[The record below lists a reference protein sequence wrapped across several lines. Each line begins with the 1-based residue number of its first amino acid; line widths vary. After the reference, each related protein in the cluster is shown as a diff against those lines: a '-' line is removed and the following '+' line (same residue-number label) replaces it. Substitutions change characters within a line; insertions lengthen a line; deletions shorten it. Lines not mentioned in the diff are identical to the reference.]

1 MPLDF
6 GPTKSMYVDR
16 GQKEVS
22 KILSDRYMTN
32 FLKTDA
38 MQRQAAS
45 LTAAPFE
52 GDEALRAEVLQ
63 DTDQFLQAAAAAGD
77 YENMTT
83 DVVRAASNYQARVQ
97 PIQQNQRLWQEY
109 QAKLDE
115 QVAKGEV
122 PANNAEDLKLL
133 SRMRYQGLQKDADG
147 NVGGY
152 FQGVN
157 AALDPDVMGM
167 LDEALKGIETESQS
181 QITRVVGV
189 DSEKGM
195 LEVETEFGKEF
206 VSMDRVQNVIDPIF
220 ADPKVQ
226 AFMQQSAEL
235 AQIRKS
241 PEQLMQETQTHLEG
255 QKATLEAMQAE
266 LANTEDDEQK
276 ADLQAQIDR
285 QTEGINN
292 TQALLDG
299 GDTDA
304 MARAAAGRHMLQDEV
319 RMREAM
325 GAKYQFDR
333 IDQRYEEHRD
343 KLELIKA
350 GKDETMGVVP
360 MTHSGEARSISNPMG
375 TNYEEINNTRAAD
388 IAAANEILNFLD
400 ESPNL
405 APEVV
410 AGKRAQ
416 LQGHLQ
422 DVAVANAL
430 LISEFEGNPPED
442 YNVEEYNSLKQE
454 LEDATT
460 KLAEVEAGDV
470 STPGYVQTLRAAM
483 LKVQNVQERLGIF
496 LTGSGLEI
504 SGEAQEIVYAP
515 TFSTGV
521 LPGYSLGDKENEAI
535 QAQLV
540 AHWQGGQGRTIF
552 MPNSNQTQ
560 DIDQRK
566 RETQARIAEDAN
578 YVLQDG
584 DIPPAFKVIS
594 VGVSVSAPGVGGPVQ
609 EITIESTQGPTK
621 GQTTTFTAPGS
632 DINVAQYQEWLN
644 SPATKMTGFIDK
656 MQMVGRAS
664 SFTIPTKDSEG
675 SNWQVKV
682 RIVNGERYVTFIDED
697 GKYSEEYEVGS
708 KMFADLANQLNMS
721 FNVTDL
727 Q

>member
-1 MPLDF
+1 
-6 GPTKSMYVDR
+6 MYVDR

-63 DTDQFLQAAAAAGD
+63 DTDQFLQAAATAGD

-133 SRMRYQGLQKDADG
+133 SRMKYQGLQKDADG

-157 AALDPDVMGM
+157 AAIDPDVMGM

-195 LEVETEFGKEF
+195 LEVETEAGREF

-235 AQIRKS
+235 GQIRKS

-255 QKATLEAMQAE
+255 QKATLEAMESE
-266 LANTEDDEQK
+266 LANTSDDEKK

-285 QTEGINN
+285 QTEGINQ

-299 GDTDA
+299 GDPDA
-304 MARAAAGRHMLQDEV
+304 MARAAAGRQMLQDEV

-333 IDQRYEEHRD
+333 INQRYEEHRD

-360 MTHSGEARSISNPMG
+360 MTHSGEARSIANPMG

-460 KLAEVEAGDV
+460 KLAEVEAGNV
-470 STPGYVQTLRAAM
+470 ASPGYVQTLRAAM

-496 LTGSGLEI
+496 LTGEGLEI

-521 LPGYSLGDKENEAI
+521 LPGYSVGDKENEAI

-540 AHWQGGQGRTIF
+540 AHWQGNQARTIF

-566 RETQARIAEDAN
+566 KDTQAKIAEDPN

-621 GQTTTFTAPGS
+621 GQTVTFTAPGS

-664 SFTIPTKDSEG
+664 SFTIPTNDSEG
-675 SNWQVKV
+675 DNWQVKV
-682 RIVNGERYVTFIDED
+682 RIVNGERYVTFIDSD
-697 GKYSEEYEVGS
+697 GTPSQEYEVGS
-708 KMFADLANQLNMS
+708 EMFAKMANQLNMS